1 MKNPLKPAIL
11 PWITLGLGGIGLA
24 LRMWLFAGADE
35 KGLLP
40 TGHPADI
47 LLYVLTAITAAV
59 LFLCCLPLH
68 PITKYTRLFPATVL
82 GAAGCGIGAV
92 GLLYAAIAELF
103 SGNGILGTIT
113 CVAGVLAT
121 AAMVCLALCRY
132 RGTRPTFLFHGL
144 LTLFFMLYAVC
155 RSRLWGA
162 EPELQ
167 RFFFQLL
174 ACLLLLATAYQ
185 HCVLT
190 VRKSNRR
197 WFVLC
202 NQAALFF
209 CCLSLN
215 AEYKLFYLCMA
226 AWLTLDLCSL
236 HIAQRQAPTPEEA

>member
-1 MKNPLKPAIL
+1 MKNPLKPAVL
-11 PWITLGLGGIGLA
+11 PWVTLGLGGVGLA
-24 LRMWLFAGADE
+24 LRLWLFAGVDE

-40 TGHPADI
+40 AGHPADA
-47 LLYVLTAITAAV
+47 LLYVLTAIAAAV
-59 LFLCCLPLH
+59 LFLSCLPLH
-68 PITKYTRLFPATVL
+68 PISKYTRLFPASVW
-82 GAAGCGIGAV
+82 GAVGRGIGAI

-103 SGNGILGTIT
+103 SNAGVLGIVT
-113 CVAGVLAT
+113 CVAGVLAA
-121 AAMVCLALCRY
+121 AAMGYLALCRY
-132 RGTRPTFLFHGL
+132 QGARPSFLFHGVI
-144 LTLFFMLYAVC
+144 TLFFMLYAVC

-190 VRKSNRR
+190 VRKSSRR
-197 WFVLC
+197 WFVLSS
-202 NQAALFF
+202 QAALFF

-226 AWLTLDLCSL
+226 AWLALDLCSL
-236 HIAQRQAPTPEEA
+236 HTAQRPAPAPEEA